1 MSKTVTL
8 RLNDKNYNLFKLYAE
23 RDHRTLSNFIE
34 TSALRFIENELYC
47 DDIEME
53 EIKNDGKLNESLKK
67 GHEDFLARRGSFVE

>member
-8 RLNDKNYNLFKLYAE
+8 RINEKNYDLFKVYAE

-53 EIKNDGKLNESLKK
+53 QIKNDAELNESLKK
-67 GHEDFLARRGSFVE
+67 GHEDFLAGRGSFVE

>member
-34 TSALRFIENELYC
+34 TAALRFIENELYC

-53 EIKNDGKLNESLKK
+53 EIKNDGELNESLKK
-67 GHEDFLARRGSFVE
+67 GHDDFLARRGSFVE

>member
-8 RLNDKNYNLFKLYAE
+8 RLNEKNYDLFKVYAE

-34 TSALRFIENELYC
+34 TSALRFTENELYC

-53 EIKNDGKLNESLKK
+53 QIKNDAELNESLKK
-67 GHEDFLARRGSFVE
+67 GHEDFLAGRGSFVE

>member
-47 DDIEME
+47 DDIEMQ
-53 EIKNDGKLNESLKK
+53 EIKHDGELNESLKK

>member
-53 EIKNDGKLNESLKK
+53 EIKNDGTYSKNS
-67 GHEDFLARRGSFVE
+67 

>member
-8 RLNDKNYNLFKLYAE
+8 RFTDKNYDLFRIYAE

-34 TSALRFIENELYC
+34 TSVLRFIENELHC

-53 EIKNDGKLNESLKK
+53 QIKNDAELNENLKK
-67 GHEDFLARRGSFVE
+67 GHEDFLTGRGSFVE

>member
-8 RLNDKNYNLFKLYAE
+8 RLDEKNYDLFKVYAN

-47 DDIEME
+47 DKIEMD
-53 EIKNDGKLNESLKK
+53 EIKSDVELNKSLKK
-67 GHEDFLARRGSFVE
+67 GHKDFLAKRGSFVE